1 MDNMQSKA
9 SKYAKCIA
17 SDQGYQVSAE
27 KQNLL
32 SQVRMCRDATVYR
45 ERFTIAC
52 PVGIVAQK
60 RAEPRAIE
68 RYVSVLTP
76 SVVSKP
82 KKVSAICENE
92 ICKMTCSN

>member
-1 MDNMQSKA
+1 MQSKA

-32 SQVRMCRDATVYR
+32 
-45 ERFTIAC
+45 
-52 PVGIVAQK
+52 
-60 RAEPRAIE
+60 EPRAIE

>member
-1 MDNMQSKA
+1 RGARYGQNA
-9 SKYAKCIA
+9 IECKYYGRAATRLFI
-17 SDQGYQVSAE
+17 E
-27 KQNLL
+27 KDSRSRVLL
-32 SQVRMCRDATVYR
+32 ELCTKMGCELRT
-45 ERFTIAC
+45 
-52 PVGIVAQK
+52 
-60 RAEPRAIE
+60 IE